1 MKKRQFL
8 KKASGL
14 LVGATAGVWG
24 SSANSANAL
33 SSQKEAE
40 QTILTITGDVLR
52 TNRGK
57 LDPVRDQLM
66 QKHGI
71 KFKNAFTF
79 TLADLEKLPS
89 KTISPTM
96 EYDARV
102 HKLSGPLLA
111 DVLVEVGFT
120 NPNGATILL
129 HGLDGYSPEIS
140 FSKAREY
147 NFILATRIDGN
158 LLSVGGLGPLF
169 ALYDADRIE
178 EIAKKPLDQRF
189 AECPWGLYCIQVRA

>member
-8 KKASGL
+8 TGAAGL
-14 LVGATAGVWG
+14 VVGSVGSLSSSV
-24 SSANSANAL
+24 SSAQAVNSR
-33 SSQKEAE
+33 KEDE
-40 QTILTITGDVLR
+40 QTILTITGDVIR
-52 TNRGK
+52 TNRKK

-71 KFKNAFTF
+71 NFKSAFTF

-102 HKLSGPLLA
+102 HQLSGPRLV
-111 DVLVEVGFT
+111 DVLAEVGLK
-120 NPNGATILL
+120 NPKDANITM
-129 HGLDGYSPEIS
+129 HGIDGYSPEIS
-140 FSKAREY
+140 FSKVRGY
-147 NFILATRIDGN
+147 DFILATRIDGS
-158 LLSVGGLGPLF
+158 LLSIGGLGPLF

-178 EIAKKPLDQRF
+178 EIAKKPLNQRF
-189 AECPWGLYCIQVRA
+189 SGCPWGLYCVQVRA